1 MLSLVKILI
10 INPLEE
16 RSRKMSINEGTD
28 RMVKASGLSVAND
41 GIHRPH
47 GEYTSDSMKSQTMK
61 KGIDMEDNLV
71 KGGCGHSAEE
81 LEASAIICTVAF
93 VLMLAILIV
102 SAIIAA

>member
-1 MLSLVKILI
+1 
-10 INPLEE
+10 
-16 RSRKMSINEGTD
+16 MSITKGTD
-28 RMVKASGLSVAND
+28 RMESASGLSVAND

-93 VLMLAILIV
+93 ILVLAMLIV